1 MNIGT
6 YIAAGIAFILAAIIL
21 YAFVDR
27 ICTCIERRRLIERI
41 APGEDLGALLDKIKE
56 VMEDK

>member
-1 MNIGT
+1 MNMGI

-27 ICTCIERRRLIERI
+27 ICTCIERRCFIDRLLHDK
-41 APGEDLGALLDKIKE
+41 DLNAILE
-56 VMEDK
+56 MEDEK